1 MCSFGYIWCILEAL
15 QDNRDRTFSSNNLQV
30 GEVYTDI
37 HTNVTTLGEK
47 EKNEKHETQKNGYSF
62 LRKDRNYG
70 RRRPLFKYR
79 VQGFF
84 KLLLYIIYAYKTI

>member
-47 EKNEKHETQKNGYSF
+47 EKNEKLS
-62 LRKDRNYG
+62 
-70 RRRPLFKYR
+70 
-79 VQGFF
+79 
-84 KLLLYIIYAYKTI
+84 